1 VCVCVYIYIYIYIY
15 IYMGIQRTE
24 KTRIWAR
31 KFSVISKNK
40 AAYQT
45 HEEYLQHL
53 RLFMYLSQN

>member
-1 VCVCVYIYIYIYIY
+1 
-15 IYMGIQRTE
+15 MGIQRTE